1 MKKVVTR
8 FAPSPTGQ
16 LHIGGARTALFSWL
30 LARHFDGIFHLRIE
44 DTDVERS
51 KQEYTDTILESMSW
65 LGLNWDGEIVYQSKR
80 NERYHEVI
88 DILLQTGHAYWCHC
102 SIEQIEKMREEARQK
117 GEKPRYNGC
126 CREKKLSASP
136 SGVVRLK
143 IPSEGQVT
151 FNDLVKGQ
159 VTVQN
164 TELDDM
170 VLQRS
175 DGTPTYQ
182 LAVVVDDHDMQVTH
196 IIRGDDH
203 VSNTPKQILIY
214 NALGWETPIFGHIP
228 MILGSDR
235 QKLSKRHGARAV
247 IEYQEDGFL
256 PEAMLNYLVRL
267 GWSYGD
273 QEIFT
278 LQELI
283 NFFDGTNLHSAPA
296 AFNIEKLLWLNAH
309 YLRRLPIS
317 QIANLMLP
325 FVRREGFTHITKERI
340 ETVLPLYIERANT
353 LKELVYL
360 MKPVLI
366 SVSELT
372 YKEDDIKKIVTNESK
387 VHLDRLRNLLEA
399 ETNFEPLY
407 IEQLIHKYITSNN
420 LKFKEIGPIL
430 RLAVSG
436 VLGGPSLQELI
447 VVIGKKEVLARLD
460 KLKFQLNI

>member
-30 LARHFDGIFHLRIE
+30 LAKHFDGIFHLRIE
-44 DTDVERS
+44 DTDLERS
-51 KQEYTDTILESMSW
+51 KQEYTDTILKSMSW

-80 NERYHEVI
+80 SERYHEVI

-102 SIEQIEKMREEARQK
+102 SIEQVEKMRNEARQK

-126 CREKKLSASP
+126 CREKKLPFNPSA
-136 SGVVRLK
+136 VVRLK
-143 IPSEGQVT
+143 VPSEGQVT

-159 VTVQN
+159 ITVQN

-196 IIRGDDH
+196 VIRGDDH

-214 NALGWETPIFGHIP
+214 NALGWKIPIFGHIP

-256 PEAMLNYLVRL
+256 PEAVLNYLVRL

-283 NFFDGTNLHSAPA
+283 SFFDGTNLHSAPA

-309 YLRRLPIS
+309 YLRRLPVS

-325 FVRREGFTHITKERI
+325 FVRKEGFTHITKERI
-340 ETVLPLYIERANT
+340 KTILPLYLERADT
-353 LKELVYL
+353 LKGLVYL
-360 MKPVLI
+360 IKPVLI
-366 SVSELT
+366 SASELT

-387 VHLDRLRNLLEA
+387 KHLDRLRNLLEA

-407 IEQLIHKYITSNN
+407 IEQLIHKYITGNN
-420 LKFKEIGPIL
+420 LKFKEVGPIL
-430 RLAVSG
+430 RLAISG
-436 VLGGPSLQELI
+436 VLIGPNLQELI
-447 VVIGKKEVLARLD
+447 VIIGKKEVLARLD
-460 KLKFQLNI
+460 KLRFNLNM

>member
-51 KQEYTDTILESMSW
+51 KQEYTDTILESMLW

-80 NERYHEVI
+80 SERYHEVI

-136 SGVVRLK
+136 SSVVRLK

-196 IIRGDDH
+196 VIRGDDH

-214 NALGWETPIFGHIP
+214 NALGWKTPIFGHIP

-309 YLRRLPIS
+309 YLRRLPVS

-325 FVRREGFTHITKERI
+325 FVRREGFTYITKERI
-340 ETVLPLYIERANT
+340 EAILSLYIERADT
-353 LKELVYL
+353 LKELVHL

-366 SVSELT
+366 SVSDLT
-372 YKEDDIKKIVTNESK
+372 YKEDDIKKVVTNESK
-387 VHLDRLRNLLEA
+387 SHLNRLRILLEA

-407 IEQLIHKYITSNN
+407 IEQLIHNYITSNN
-420 LKFKEIGPIL
+420 LKFKEVGPIL
-430 RLAVSG
+430 RLAISG

-447 VVIGKKEVLARLD
+447 VVIGKNEVLARLD
-460 KLKFQLNI
+460 KLQFQL

>member
-44 DTDVERS
+44 DTDLERS

-126 CREKKLSASP
+126 CREKKLSANP

-143 IPSEGQVT
+143 VPSEGQVT

-214 NALGWETPIFGHIP
+214 NALGWEIPIFGHIP

-283 NFFDGTNLHSAPA
+283 SFFDGTNLHSAPA

-309 YLRRLPIS
+309 YLRRLPVS

-325 FVRREGFTHITKERI
+325 FVRKEGFTHITKERI
-340 ETVLPLYIERANT
+340 EAVLPLYVERADT

-366 SVSELT
+366 SASDLT

-387 VHLDRLRNLLEA
+387 GHLDRLRNLLEA
-399 ETNFEPLY
+399 EINFEPLY
-407 IEQLIHKYITSNN
+407 IEQLIHEYITSNN

-460 KLKFQLNI
+460 KLRFQL

>member
-44 DTDVERS
+44 DTDLERS

-126 CREKKLSASP
+126 CREKKLSANP

-143 IPSEGQVT
+143 VPSAGQVT

-214 NALGWETPIFGHIP
+214 NALGWEIPIFGHIP

-283 NFFDGTNLHSAPA
+283 SFFDGTNLHSAPA

-309 YLRRLPIS
+309 YLRRLPVS

-325 FVRREGFTHITKERI
+325 FVRKEGFTHITKERI
-340 ETVLPLYIERANT
+340 EAVLPLYVERADT

-366 SVSELT
+366 SASDLT

-387 VHLDRLRNLLEA
+387 EHLDRLRNLLEA
-399 ETNFEPLY
+399 EINFEPLY
-407 IEQLIHKYITSNN
+407 IEQLIHEYITSNN

-460 KLKFQLNI
+460 KLRFQL

>member
-44 DTDVERS
+44 DTDLERS

-126 CREKKLSASP
+126 CREKKLSANP

-143 IPSEGQVT
+143 VPSEGQVT

-214 NALGWETPIFGHIP
+214 NALGWEIPIFGHIP

-283 NFFDGTNLHSAPA
+283 SFFDGTNLHSAPA

-309 YLRRLPIS
+309 YLRRLPVS

-325 FVRREGFTHITKERI
+325 FVRKEGFTHITKERI
-340 ETVLPLYIERANT
+340 EAVLPLYVERADT

-366 SVSELT
+366 SASDLT

-387 VHLDRLRNLLEA
+387 GHLDRLRNLLEA
-399 ETNFEPLY
+399 EINFEPLY
-407 IEQLIHKYITSNN
+407 IEQLIHEYITSNN

-460 KLKFQLNI
+460 KLLFQL

>member
-44 DTDVERS
+44 DTDLERS

-126 CREKKLSASP
+126 CREKKLSANP

-143 IPSEGQVT
+143 VPSEGQVT

-214 NALGWETPIFGHIP
+214 NALGWEIPIFGHIP

-283 NFFDGTNLHSAPA
+283 IFFDGTNLHSAPA

-309 YLRRLPIS
+309 YLRRLPVS

-325 FVRREGFTHITKERI
+325 FVRKEGFTHITKERI
-340 ETVLPLYIERANT
+340 EAVLPLYVERADT

-366 SVSELT
+366 SASDLT

-387 VHLDRLRNLLEA
+387 GHLDRLRNLLEA
-399 ETNFEPLY
+399 EINFEPLY
-407 IEQLIHKYITSNN
+407 IEQLIHEYITSNN

-460 KLKFQLNI
+460 KLRFQL

>member
-44 DTDVERS
+44 DTDLERS
-51 KQEYTDTILESMSW
+51 KQEYTNTILESMSW

-80 NERYHEVI
+80 NERYHEII

-126 CREKKLSASP
+126 CREKKLSANP

-143 IPSEGQVT
+143 VPSEGQVT

-214 NALGWETPIFGHIP
+214 NALGWEIPIFGHIP

-283 NFFDGTNLHSAPA
+283 SFFDGTNLHSAPA

-309 YLRRLPIS
+309 YLRRLPVS

-325 FVRREGFTHITKERI
+325 FVRKEGFTHITKERI
-340 ETVLPLYIERANT
+340 EAVLPLYVERADT

-366 SVSELT
+366 SASDLT

-387 VHLDRLRNLLEA
+387 GHLDRLRNLLEA
-399 ETNFEPLY
+399 EINFEPLY
-407 IEQLIHKYITSNN
+407 IEQLIHEYITSNN

-460 KLKFQLNI
+460 KLRFQL